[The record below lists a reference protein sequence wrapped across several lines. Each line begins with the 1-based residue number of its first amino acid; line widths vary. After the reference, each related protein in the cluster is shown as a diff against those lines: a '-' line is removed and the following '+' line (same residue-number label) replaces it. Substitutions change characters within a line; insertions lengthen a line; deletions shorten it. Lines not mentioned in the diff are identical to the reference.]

1 MKISRKNLQLSLI
14 SLAIVLI
21 FFTYIYIPKIT
32 EKKFQDESD
41 EKAELYKADE
51 DADNLFENVTYQGIY
66 QLNNPFIISAEKAK
80 ILEDNSNLVYM
91 DKMLVT
97 ITLNSGGTITITAD
111 KGRYD
116 KVNYDIFFEN
126 NVKAID
132 TDSGVTLLAD
142 NLDLLSKESATVY
155 NNVILKDGK
164 ESYMKADLIKY
175 DFNTKFYKV
184 SMFGISEKIK
194 AKLINWINEE
204 QKI

>member
-14 SLAIVLI
+14 SLAIILI

-32 EKKFQDESD
+32 EKKFQDGIQD
-41 EKAELYKADE
+41 DINEKAELYKGDDTAE
-51 DADNLFENVTYQGIY
+51 NLFENVSYQGMY

-80 ILEDNSNLVYM
+80 ILEEDSNLVYM

-126 NVKAID
+126 NVSAID
-132 TDSGVTLLAD
+132 SDSGVTLTAD
-142 NLDLLSKESATVY
+142 NLDLLSNEAATVY

-175 DFNTKFYKV
+175 DFNTKWYKV
-184 SMFGISEKIK
+184 SMF
-194 AKLINWINEE
+194 
-204 QKI
+204 

>member
-14 SLAIVLI
+14 SLAIILI

-32 EKKFQDESD
+32 EKKFQDDFD
-41 EKAELYKADE
+41 EKAEVYKSDDTAE
-51 DADNLFENVTYQGIY
+51 NLFENVTYQGMY
-66 QLNNPFIISAEKAK
+66 QLNNPFIISADKAK
-80 ILEDNSNLVYM
+80 ILEDDSNLVYM

-132 TDSGVTLLAD
+132 SDSGVTLLAD
-142 NLDLLSKESATVY
+142 NLDLLSNESATVY

-164 ESYMKADLIKY
+164 ESYMQADLIKY

-184 SMFGISEKIK
+184 SMFGIYEKIK